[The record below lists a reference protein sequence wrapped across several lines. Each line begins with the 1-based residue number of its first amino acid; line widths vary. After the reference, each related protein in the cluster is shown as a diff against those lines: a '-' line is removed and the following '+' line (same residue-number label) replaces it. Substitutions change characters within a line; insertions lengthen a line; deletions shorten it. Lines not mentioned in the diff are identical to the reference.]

1 MNAPP
6 SFRTPSTAF
15 QANANGFS
23 WTTKKDMGTK
33 LLSKAFKQIW
43 TLKFVDEIIKAII
56 ELDHK
61 TKTKKRKKK
70 RGNDTELKTNKI

>member
-1 MNAPP
+1 MPLP
-6 SFRTPSTAF
+6 LFVHHLLHFKPMPMAF
-15 QANANGFS
+15 LGPQ
-23 WTTKKDMGTK
+23 KKDMGTK

-61 TKTKKRKKK
+61 TKTKKRKK
-70 RGNDTELKTNKI
+70 REAMIQN